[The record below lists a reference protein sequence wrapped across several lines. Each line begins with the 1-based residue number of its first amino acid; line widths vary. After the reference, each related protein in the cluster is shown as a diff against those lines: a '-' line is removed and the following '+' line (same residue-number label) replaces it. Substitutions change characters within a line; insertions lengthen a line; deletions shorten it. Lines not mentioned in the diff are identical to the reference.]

1 MSVEFQAVP
10 AGRAV
15 EIVRAWALHR
25 WPMTVDEGV
34 GVYTGLGFRC
44 AGSDPEM
51 FTSDLS
57 PDEDVSYF
65 NSEHGSVFGVRVQ
78 LSNLVPEAGW
88 AASLPRSREAF
99 ESYAAAF
106 SQVFGAPH
114 SKESTE
120 SSFKAQWF
128 LDNGAGVGL
137 SGNQALITAS
147 VESPEDAEYH
157 LSELED
163 EENGIPPD
171 FDYF

>member
-1 MSVEFQAVP
+1 M
-10 AGRAV
+10 
-15 EIVRAWALHR
+15 
-25 WPMTVDEGV
+25 
-34 GVYTGLGFRC
+34 
-44 AGSDPEM
+44 
-51 FTSDLS
+51 
-57 PDEDVSYF
+57 
-65 NSEHGSVFGVRVQ
+65 Q

-106 SQVFGAPH
+106 SQVFGAPY
-114 SKESTE
+114 SRESTE

-163 EENGIPPD
+163 EKNGIPLD
-171 FDYF
+171 FRLLLTGRSRLPGCAFRRGPA

>member
-1 MSVEFQAVP
+1 MSVEFKAVP

-15 EIVRAWALHR
+15 EIVRAWALHT
-25 WPMTVDEGV
+25 WPMRVEEGM
-34 GVYTGLGFRC
+34 GVYTGLGFRS

-65 NSEHGSVFGVRVQ
+65 TSDHGVISDVWLQ
-78 LSNLVPEAGW
+78 LSNLVPEEGR

-99 ESYAAAF
+99 ESYVSAF
-106 SQVFGAPH
+106 SQVFGAPY
-114 SKESTE
+114 SRESTE

-128 LDNGAGVGL
+128 LDNGSGVQVG
-137 SGNQALITAS
+137 GNRAMVTAS
-147 VESPEDAEYH
+147 VESPEYAGYH

-163 EENGIPPD
+163 EKSGIPLD

>member
-10 AGRAV
+10 VERAV
-15 EIVRAWALHR
+15 EIMRAWALHT
-25 WPMTVDEGV
+25 WPMRVKEGV
-34 GVYTGLGFRC
+34 RVYTDLGFRC

-65 NSEHGSVFGVRVQ
+65 NSENGSVFGVRVQ
-78 LSNLVPEAGW
+78 LTNLVPEEGW
-88 AASLPRSREAF
+88 AASLPRSREVF
-99 ESYAAAF
+99 ESYVAAF
-106 SQVFGAPH
+106 SQVFGAPY
-114 SKESTE
+114 SRESTE

-137 SGNQALITAS
+137 NGNQALITAS
-147 VESPEDAEYH
+147 VESPEEAECH

-163 EENGIPPD
+163 EENGTPLD